1 LRIEIP
7 KNLKIENRPFIN
19 GSFYSVKNPIYIK
32 KKSITKEFHLPN
44 LIVCGDKEISFA
56 IKSAEKSFENGNW
69 KNLDNLNKK
78 KIFFEAA
85 NLIKAQLKEISL
97 IDCLETGRSIIN
109 FERDSIPKCVSVIE
123 YFAES
128 VDKIYDKMN
137 PLNQVS
143 LGLITR
149 KPFGVV
155 ASLTSWNDP
164 LVPAMWKACPAILM
178 GNSIIMKPSENS
190 TFSLLKIAEIFSK
203 AGLPDGIMNVITGD
217 GNTGKK
223 IVSNDKIKAIYFTGS
238 AKTGKNI
245 LKISS
250 KNKLKKVSLECG
262 GKSCF
267 IISRKCNSLK
277 KAANVLA
284 KNIFYNQGQ
293 ICSAPSRLIIHKS
306 KKSIFLKYLYKE
318 TLKYI
323 PGDPLNYKTEVGALI
338 NKRHQEKIKNFFIKG
353 KKEKNKYKIFKT
365 NIWKKN
371 YNFPPVIF
379 YETKKNSVL
388 LNNEIF
394 GPILTCEYFLKN
406 DEAIKIANNSDFGL
420 AAAVW
425 SDDFNEVH
433 YFINRIEAGIIHINS
448 YGEDDNSIPFGGI
461 KDSGFGRDKSLLS
474 FNEFTYQKS
483 IYFKK

>member
-1 LRIEIP
+1 LRLKIP
-7 KNLKIENRPFIN
+7 KDLKIENRPFIN
-19 GSFYSVKNPIYIK
+19 GSFHSVKNPKYIK
-32 KKSITKEFHLPN
+32 KKSIIKEFNLPN
-44 LIVCGDKEISFA
+44 LVVCGDKEISFA
-56 IKSAEKSFENGNW
+56 IRNAEKSFENGNW

-78 KIFFEAA
+78 KVFFKAA
-85 NLIKAQLKEISL
+85 DSIKAQLKEISL
-97 IDCLETGRSIIN
+97 IDCLETGRSIKN
-109 FERDSIPKCVSVIE
+109 FERDSVPKAIAIIE

-137 PLNQVS
+137 PLNQHS

-178 GNSIIMKPSENS
+178 GNSIVMKPSENS
-190 TFSLLKIAEIFSK
+190 SFSLLKIAEIFFKS
-203 AGLPDGIMNVITGD
+203 GLPKGIMNVVTGD
-217 GNTGKK
+217 GITGKK
-223 IVSNDKIKAIYFTGS
+223 IVSNDKIKAVYFTGS

-250 KNKLKKVSLECG
+250 KKKLKKVSLECG

-267 IISRKCNSLK
+267 IITKKCSSLK
-277 KAANVLA
+277 KAASVLA

-306 KKSIFLKYLYKE
+306 KKSTFLKYLYKE

-323 PGDPLNYKTEVGALI
+323 PGDPLDYKTEVGALI
-338 NKRHQEKIKNFFIKG
+338 NKRHQEKIKKFFNEG
-353 KKEKNKYKIFKT
+353 QKEKNKYKIFKT

-379 YETKKNSVL
+379 YETKKNSIL

-394 GPILTCEYFLKN
+394 GPILTCEYFLEN
-406 DEAIKIANNSDFGL
+406 DEAIKIANSTDYGL

-433 YFINRIEAGIIHINS
+433 YYINNIEAGIVHVNS
-448 YGEDDNSIPFGGI
+448 YGEDDNTIPFGGI